1 MNSFQQ
7 TIKQT
12 FTVSGVGLHTG
23 QVVTLTFHPAAANH
37 GVKFQRVDLP
47 EKPIIPADCDL
58 VTSVDRGTT
67 LEKNGVKI
75 ATVEHLMAALV
86 GLQVDNVLIEM
97 DGTEIPILDGS
108 SEPFIDALE
117 KGGVQEQSEHRDVFE
132 LRTTLNF
139 IDKENGVEILAMPS
153 DHYRVTTMVDY
164 KSEVLGQQHAT
175 LNRVAEF
182 KKEIASARTFCFL
195 HELEVL
201 YDAGLIKGGD
211 VNNAIVIVDKPVSD
225 QQKAKLQL
233 LFNKPDITV
242 VEEGILNNVKLRH
255 PNEPARHKL
264 LDVVGDLGLVGTPVN
279 ANIIATRPG
288 HKSNIEFAKKLKAF
302 IRKTRQHDNSPEY
315 DPSKPPVYDSEGI
328 KKLLPHRYPFLLIDK
343 IIYVDKKMVVGVKNV
358 TINEEFFNG
367 HFPGNP
373 VMPGVLQ
380 IEAMAQTGGILVLQ
394 EMPNP
399 EDFDT
404 YFLKIDKAKFK
415 HKVVPGDTIIF
426 KLELLSPV
434 RRGLVEMKG
443 SAYVGNKLVAEA
455 ELMAQIVDRKKL
467 AAKLEH

>member
-7 TIKQT
+7 TIKQE
-12 FTVSGVGLHTG
+12 FTMSGVGLHTG
-23 QVVTLTFHPAAANH
+23 QHVTLTFHPAPANH
-37 GVKFQRVDLP
+37 GVKFQRTDLP
-47 EKPIIPADCDL
+47 DQPTIPADCDL

-86 GLQVDNVLIEM
+86 GLQVDNVLIGL
-97 DGTEIPILDGS
+97 DGMEVPILDGS
-108 SEPFIDALE
+108 SEPFIEALE
-117 KGGVQEQSEHRDVFE
+117 KNGIQEQSEHRDVFE
-132 LRTTLNF
+132 LRTTMNF
-139 IDKENGVEILAMPS
+139 VDKENGVEILAMPS
-153 DHYRVTTMVDY
+153 DHYRVTTMIDY
-164 KSEVLGQQHAT
+164 KSDVLGQQHAS
-175 LNRVAEF
+175 LNKVGEF

-195 HELEVL
+195 HELEML

-211 VNNAIVIVDKPVSD
+211 VNNAIVIVDKPVSEP
-225 QQKAKLQL
+225 QMTKLQKM
-233 LFNKPDITV
+233 FNKPDITV

-255 PNEPARHKL
+255 ANEPARHKL

-288 HKSNIEFAKKLKAF
+288 HKSNVEFAKKLKAF
-302 IRKTRQHDNSPEY
+302 IKKTRQHDNSPEY

-343 IIYVDKKMVVGVKNV
+343 IIHVDKKTVVGVKNV

-394 EMPNP
+394 EVTNP
-399 EDFDT
+399 EDYDT

-426 KLELLSPV
+426 KLELLSPI

-467 AAKLEH
+467 AAKQSE